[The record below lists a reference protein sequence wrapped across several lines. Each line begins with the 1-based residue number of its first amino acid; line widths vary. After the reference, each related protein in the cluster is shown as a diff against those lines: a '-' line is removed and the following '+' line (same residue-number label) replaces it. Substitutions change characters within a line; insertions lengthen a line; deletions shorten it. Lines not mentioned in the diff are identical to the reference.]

1 MTNSANSDK
10 KATMF
15 ALTATF
21 FWSTV
26 ASAFKI
32 GLESLSPTLF
42 LCLVIII
49 AWVTLSVALYFSSSN
64 LKNISAKQYKMSIF
78 GGFLNPFLYY
88 LILFTAYERLPA
100 QIAQS
105 LNYTWPIVLVLFSA
119 LFLGQ
124 KLKPMSLPGMGL
136 SFFGVVIISYG
147 GMNSELQ
154 TDFLGMG
161 LAIGSSL
168 IWAGYW
174 IINKKSTLSPLPQIW
189 INFSTGTLLIILYT
203 LFTEPISGL
212 SLTGILAATYSGLFE
227 MAITFILWLKA
238 LQLASKSEKISH
250 YIFLSPFLSL
260 IFIYLILKEPILATT
275 IWGLLFIVAGIV
287 IVEYSNASKK

>member
-78 GGFLNPFLYY
+78 GGFLNPCLYY

-189 INFSTGTLLIILYT
+189 INFSTGTLLII
-203 LFTEPISGL
+203 
-212 SLTGILAATYSGLFE
+212 
-227 MAITFILWLKA
+227 
-238 LQLASKSEKISH
+238 
-250 YIFLSPFLSL
+250 
-260 IFIYLILKEPILATT
+260 
-275 IWGLLFIVAGIV
+275 
-287 IVEYSNASKK
+287 